1 MFKINSAILIST
13 LATTL
18 VVLNQQQARALKFNF
33 TVRDFDDNAI
43 ETGFFEGEDTNNDGI
58 LEFSEFTDFF
68 FDFEGNSEVSA
79 FQFIPSDIA
88 TSPPNSNSV
97 AYDYGDSFS
106 DTSDDISFT
115 NTLFLADPVND
126 LFIRKI
132 GVNDYLSGSAETTL
146 AQFSSDEFS
155 EPALGSTTSNT
166 LFEIE
171 LVTTVPET
179 QPLSIF
185 GVAVALG
192 LGAILKKQL
201 GVAK

>member
-33 TVRDFDDNAI
+33 TVRDFDDNTI

-58 LEFSEFTDFF
+58 LSFSEFTDFF
-68 FDFEGNSEVSA
+68 FHFEGNSEVSA

-88 TSPPNSNSV
+88 TSQDNSV

-106 DTSDDISFT
+106 DTSDDISFD

-126 LFIRKI
+126 LFISKI
-132 GVNDYLSGSAETTL
+132 GKNNYLSGSAETTL